1 MTTKTS
7 AMDFLQV
14 HTSYKTAKARY
25 EEKVESLFCWKAF
38 ASYPMDRGY
47 YTNCS
52 SSAAAAWYLRRCR
65 LCNLHF
71 SLSLSF
77 YLLSPALFYS
87 LSFSLLLSLFLSFTL
102 SLCYALSFSLSL
114 LLTHSLFLFLSLF
127 LFYTHSVSFFLSL
140 SVTLSL
146 SLILS
151 LFYSLTHSFSFFLSL
166 SLCYSFPLSFTPT
179 LAYAPPPSTLSSV
192 WTSESINHSGNMH
205 RWRPSALEIFSLSL
219 SLYFLESSFSVA
231 HSLSHT
237 HNHTHTG

>member
-1 MTTKTS
+1 MLSLSSFNHVSLHTKVEKMFTLERTRRRRWRRRRRQWT
-7 AMDFLQV
+7 FLQV

-102 SLCYALSFSLSL
+102 SLCYALSFSLS
-114 LLTHSLFLFLSLF
+114 
-127 LFYTHSVSFFLSL
+127 SFKFSL
-140 SVTLSL
+140 SFSLYLLFQILSFSL
-146 SLILS
+146 SIFSNS
-151 LFYSLTHSFSFFLSL
+151 LFLSL
-166 SLCYSFPLSFTPT
+166 SLNSFK
-179 LAYAPPPSTLSSV
+179 
-192 WTSESINHSGNMH
+192 
-205 RWRPSALEIFSLSL
+205 FSLPF
-219 SLYFLESSFSVA
+219 SLYLMCTDEDVIF
-231 HSLSHT
+231 H
-237 HNHTHTG
+237 

>member
-52 SSAAAAWYLRRCR
+52 SSAAAAAWYLRRCR

-71 SLSLSF
+71 SLSLSLSLSF
-77 YLLSPALFYS
+77 YLLSPAVFYS
-87 LSFSLLLSLFLSFTL
+87 LSL

-114 LLTHSLFLFLSLF
+114 LLTHSLFLFLSLS
-127 LFYTHSVSFFLSL
+127 LFYTHSFSFFLSL

-166 SLCYSFPLSFTPT
+166 SLLLFPSLVYSQTCLRPPLPIRAFGR
-179 LAYAPPPSTLSSV
+179 AK
-192 WTSESINHSGNMH
+192 
-205 RWRPSALEIFSLSL
+205 ALTIRLTCIGGGRQLWKSSLSL
-219 SLYFLESSFSVA
+219 SLLIFS
-231 HSLSHT
+231 
-237 HNHTHTG
+237 